1 MEQAAVDLMVSLI
14 DTALPVAVVI
24 EFANLAIG
32 TFMRTA
38 FGGRMYIG
46 R

>member
-14 DTALPVAVVI
+14 NTALPVAVVI

-32 TFMRTA
+32 TFVRTA

>member
-1 MEQAAVDLMVSLI
+1 MEQAAVDLMVNLI
-14 DTALPVAVVI
+14 QTAVPVAVVI

-32 TFMRTA
+32 TFLRCA
-38 FGGRMYIG
+38 FGGRMYLG

>member
-1 MEQAAVDLMVSLI
+1 MEQAAVDLMVNLI
-14 DTALPVAVVI
+14 NTALPVAVVI

-32 TFMRTA
+32 TFMRTV

>member
-1 MEQAAVDLMVSLI
+1 MEQAAVDLMVNLI
-14 DTALPVAVVI
+14 NTALPVAVII
-24 EFANLAIG
+24 EFANLAIS